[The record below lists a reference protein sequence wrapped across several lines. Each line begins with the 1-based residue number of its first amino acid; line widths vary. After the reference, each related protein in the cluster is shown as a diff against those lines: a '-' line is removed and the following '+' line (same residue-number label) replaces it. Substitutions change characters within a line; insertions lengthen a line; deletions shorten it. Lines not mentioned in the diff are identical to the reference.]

1 MTGTSSGRS
10 TPRPATSTAT
20 VLLSYLAFILVGVS
34 GGVGSVLLPAQMAD
48 YHVDMATIGLTFF
61 TFSAGYFLA
70 GSVTGPLMARFG
82 TRAALLV
89 GGALFALVTAYLGL
103 RPPFVVFVLVQLL
116 TGFGMGILE
125 SVLNVYLAALP
136 AATTLLNR
144 LHAFF
149 GVGALLGP
157 LLAAWMLQTQEWTAV
172 YLVVAA
178 LTVPVILAFLVIFP
192 AHTPA
197 EAEPH
202 GGPRGLLGTVAR
214 QPAVLLAAVFLTV
227 YVGLEISV
235 GNWGYTYLLGEHQQA
250 ALVASWSISAYWL
263 GLTIGRFVISPV
275 AIRLG
280 VGAARMVLGC
290 LVGIVVALLVIWWAP
305 VPVLAS
311 VGLAVLGF
319 FLAPLFPT
327 LLAVVPRLTSPR
339 LVPTA
344 IGLINGLSVIGG
356 SALPWLAGAVAGGVG
371 LWTLM
376 PYALALAAVQIVVW
390 RAVTSRMVPEPGA
403 VPAR

>member
-1 MTGTSSGRS
+1 MTAAPPEASTSR
-10 TPRPATSTAT
+10 RPAAAAP
-20 VLLSYLAFILVGVS
+20 VLLSYVAFVLVGVA
-34 GGVGSVLLPAQMAD
+34 GGVGGVLLPSQIAD
-48 YHVDMATIGLTFF
+48 YRVDMATIGLTFF

-70 GSVTGPLMARFG
+70 GSVTGPLMARVG
-82 TRAALLV
+82 ARAALV
-89 GGALFALVTAYLGL
+89 IGGGLFALVTLYLGL
-103 RPPFVVFVLVQLL
+103 RPPFAVFVLVQVVS
-116 TGFGMGILE
+116 GFGMGILE

-136 AATTLLNR
+136 SATTLLNR

-157 LLAAWMLQTQEWTAV
+157 LLAAWMLQTQPWTAV

-178 LTVPVILAFLVIFP
+178 LTVPVLLAVLVTFP

-197 EAEPH
+197 EALPH
-202 GGPRGLLGTVAR
+202 DGPRGLLGTVVR
-214 QPAVLLAAVFLTV
+214 QPAVVLAAIFLTV

-235 GNWGYTYLLGEHQQA
+235 GTWGYSYLLEEQGQA
-250 ALVASWSISAYWL
+250 ALVAGWSISAYWL
-263 GLTIGRFVISPV
+263 GLTLGRFTISPV
-275 AIRLG
+275 AVRLG
-280 VGAARMVLGC
+280 VPAGRMVLGC
-290 LVGIVVALLVIWWAP
+290 LVGIVAAILVVWSAP
-305 VPVLAS
+305 VPAVAS

-327 LLAVVPRLTSPR
+327 LLAVVPRLTSAR

-356 SALPWLAGAVAGGVG
+356 SALPWLAGAIAGGLG

-376 PYALALAAVQIVVW
+376 PYVLVLAAVQIVVW
-390 RAVTSRMVPEPGA
+390 RAVTARMVPEPDG
-403 VPAR
+403 R